1 MPSAVVDALFS
12 RARPYPTA
20 APTTRAGSRAPKT
33 KLNDLNADDLAE
45 ILVKTLRLTEE
56 HGTSTDTP
64 SLVHMKM
71 ACNDI
76 RTLKLVNADL
86 NQPSALL
93 PTFQR
98 VAAIMNIDPLEIA
111 HRLAETNGT
120 YFNRIKALLAER
132 CAFLSRV
139 KNNPSGDE
147 VREIKR
153 TASNAITFSVIA
165 GRYDFWQTHAERLA
179 RAVWFCQHSQHF
191 SVTLH
196 ALKALLVSNWYNE
209 ELTLSNF
216 PAAKLPPNDEL
227 LFTRIVFVELGR
239 EIEGVVTEAV
249 SSEPTLTVKFKDAHG
264 VETERKV
271 LRENARVAPTVT
283 RTALEHLLYGKTH
296 VDNFIDSDFSRL
308 IMQASACNLPRV
320 IDALVVKRPHVLLP
334 WILDAV
340 LCDAVKLKSAAL
352 IVALAHR
359 DAIAPN
365 FVSTGEEETYVAA
378 RDFDKTYKFVRSAEQ
393 MELVYFLFESS
404 TPNLFFKEDA
414 TAAEL
419 QDWQRQQT
427 EEVTKRRADFL
438 QGYIENAPFDWRKF
452 DWRKR
457 DIVTDPKL
465 IEAVANVRAHPLP
478 EATAVA
484 LIIHT
489 LKRFNEQSNRDD
501 AQVWV
506 DLARRLYWQV
516 TKTWQRQF
524 VEREFPAAQLASLD

>member
-33 KLNDLNADDLAE
+33 KLNDLNTDDLAE
-45 ILVKTLRLTEE
+45 ILVQALRLTEE
-56 HGTSTDTP
+56 HGSAIDTP
-64 SLVHMKM
+64 SLLNMKM

-76 RTLKLVNADL
+76 RTLKLVNAEL

-93 PTFQR
+93 PAFQR

-139 KNNPSGDE
+139 KNNPSRDE
-147 VREIKR
+147 LREVKR
-153 TASNAITFSVIA
+153 AAGNAITFSMIA
-165 GRYDFWQTHAERLA
+165 GRHDFWQTHAERMA
-179 RAVWFCQHSQHF
+179 RALWFCQHSQNAA
-191 SVTLH
+191 VAMY
-196 ALKALLVSNWYNE
+196 ALRALFVSGWHNE

-216 PAAKLPPNDEL
+216 PTATLPPNEEL
-227 LFTRIVFVELGR
+227 LYKRIVFTELGR
-239 EIEGVVTEAV
+239 EREGIVTDAV
-249 SSEPTLTVKFKDAHG
+249 SSEPTLTVKSMDTNG

-271 LRENARVAPTVT
+271 LREHARVAPTVT

-320 IDALVVKRPHVLLP
+320 IDALVVKRPHVLQP
-334 WILDAV
+334 WILDTV
-340 LCDAVKLKSAAL
+340 LTDAVKANSAAL

-359 DAIAPN
+359 DAIAH
-365 FVSTGEEETYVAA
+365 SQSKYVTA
-378 RDFDKTYKFVRSAEQ
+378 RAFDRAYEFVRTAEQ
-393 MELVYFLFESS
+393 MDLFYLPFKSS
-404 TPNLFFKEDA
+404 TPNLFFDEKA
-414 TAAEL
+414 TFPEL
-419 QDWQRQQT
+419 QDWQRQET
-427 EEVTKRRADFL
+427 EEVTKRRAHFL
-438 QGYIENAPFDWRKF
+438 QGYIESKKDAA
-452 DWRKR
+452 
-457 DIVTDPKL
+457 TDPTL
-465 IEAVANVRAHPLP
+465 IEAIANVSAHPLQ

-489 LKRFNEQSNRDD
+489 LKRFNEQSSPDD

-516 TKTWQRQF
+516 TTPTSKQSVQQA
-524 VEREFPAAQLASLD
+524 FPEAQLG